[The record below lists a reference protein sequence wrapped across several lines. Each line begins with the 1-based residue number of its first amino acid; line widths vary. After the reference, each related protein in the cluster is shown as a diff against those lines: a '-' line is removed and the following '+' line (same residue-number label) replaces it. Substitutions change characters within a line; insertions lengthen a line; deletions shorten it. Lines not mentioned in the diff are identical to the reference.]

1 MVCPREYRK
10 ASRKGRYAFTLV
22 ELLVVVAII
31 SLLVSLLMPSL
42 SKAREQ
48 TYKVRCLVHLGNLMK
63 AHATYASFS
72 NLYLPGPDGVVIW
85 PGIRRPNGIEAC
97 IPTSTGLLA
106 TTGVMTLPE
115 MWLCP
120 KAKYPNPGPWYMQQN
135 AGENAGGWTEEL
147 VKKYNYTYHFTY
159 NSRTFLDPKCDA
171 RADCYDYVENRM
183 RRIDTFPYP
192 ARTILLAEENTGM
205 MPWSAEHYQVLND
218 PWFHGPDW
226 TEPRHLGTSQ
236 VGYLDG
242 HAGSIPAY
250 VTLFHDEEYWPVP
263 PSVPE

>member
-22 ELLVVVAII
+22 ELLVVIAII
-31 SLLVSLLMPSL
+31 ALLVSILMPSL
-42 SKAREQ
+42 GRAKEQ
-48 TYKVRCLVHLGNLMK
+48 AYKVRCLVHLGNLMK

-72 NLYLPGPDGVVIW
+72 NRYLPGPDGVAEDH
-85 PGIRRPNGIEAC
+85 PPHPLGIEAC

-106 TTGVMTLPE
+106 TTGAMTLPE

-120 KAKYPNPGPWYMQQN
+120 KAKDPNPGLWYREHGVPYGSN
-135 AGENAGGWTEEL
+135 WTLEQVEE
-147 VKKYNYTYHFTY
+147 YHYTYHFSY
-159 NSRTFLDPKCDA
+159 NSRTFLDPRCDA
-171 RADCYDYVENRM
+171 IAGCYDFVENYM

-205 MPWSAEHYQVLND
+205 MSWSPSRFQILND

-236 VGYLDG
+236 AGYLDG

-250 VTLFHDEEYWPVP
+250 ITLFHDEEYWPVP
-263 PSVPE
+263 PPE